1 MSETQ
6 GAGEELIGEVTHFFP
21 HIPAAVL
28 KLDAELQ
35 VGDTIHIKG
44 HTTDFV
50 QVVESMQIEH
60 EPAQSAGPGDDV
72 AIQISEKVREGD
84 QVFKQ
89 V

>member
-1 MSETQ
+1 MNETQ
-6 GAGEELIGEVTHFFP
+6 GSSEELIGEVTHFFP

-28 KLDAELQ
+28 RLDAELK

-50 QVVESMQIEH
+50 QIVESMQIEH
-60 EPAQSAGPGDDV
+60 EPIQSAGPGDDV

-84 QVFKQ
+84 QVYKQ

>member
-6 GAGEELIGEVTHFFP
+6 GPPEELIGEVIHFFS
-21 HIPAAVL
+21 HVPAAVL
-28 KLDAELQ
+28 RLAAELKL
-35 VGDTIHIKG
+35 GDTIHIVG

-60 EPAQSAGPGDDV
+60 EEVESAGPGDDV
-72 AIQISEKVREGD
+72 ALQVIDKVREGD

-89 V
+89 G

>member
-6 GAGEELIGEVTHFFP
+6 GTGEELICEVTHFFP

-28 KLDAELQ
+28 RLDAELK

-50 QVVESMQIEH
+50 QVVESMQIER
-60 EPAQSAGPGDDV
+60 ESIESAGPGDDV
-72 AIQISEKVREGD
+72 AIQVSEKVRVGD
-84 QVFKQ
+84 QIYKLP
-89 V
+89 